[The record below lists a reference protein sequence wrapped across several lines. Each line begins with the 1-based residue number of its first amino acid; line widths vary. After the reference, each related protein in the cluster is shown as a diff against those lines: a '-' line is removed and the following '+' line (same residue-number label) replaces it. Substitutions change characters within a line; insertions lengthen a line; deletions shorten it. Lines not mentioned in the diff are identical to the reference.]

1 MDQDNK
7 FKGKGLFTSI
17 DKSKDQPLDKDMSVK
32 SDDPVKEESKSASK
46 KSGKRILL
54 AEDEKPLSKVMTL
67 KLTNTGFDVTPA
79 YNGEDALKLAL
90 EGDFDLILLD
100 LVMPK
105 LGGFEVLEELKK
117 QGNKTR
123 VLVLSNLSQ
132 TEDVQKAKALGA
144 IDFFIKSNVP
154 IASIVEY
161 IKNLLNA

>member
-1 MDQDNK
+1 MYQDNK